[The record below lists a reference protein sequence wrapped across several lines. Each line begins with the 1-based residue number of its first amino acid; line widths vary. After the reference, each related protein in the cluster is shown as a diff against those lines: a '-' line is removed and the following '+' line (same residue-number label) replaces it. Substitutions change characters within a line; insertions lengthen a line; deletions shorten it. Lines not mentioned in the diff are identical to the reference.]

1 MRGSVDAHG
10 FLAAKRELLS
20 RALRELVALLASAHK
35 QGWALVALE
44 CSLEPMRPAGEPR
57 AHLLATFAPCE
68 RRLLSEPDAG
78 RAGAHPPAGH
88 PAGPAPEHAPVRA
101 QRIRRERAAGKSLTA
116 IADGLKADRIPTA
129 QGGRRWYPATV
140 RYTLNRT
147 R

>member
-57 AHLLATFAPCE
+57 AHLLATFAPASGGCS
-68 RRLLSEPDAG
+68 RSRT
-78 RAGAHPPAGH
+78 
-88 PAGPAPEHAPVRA
+88 
-101 QRIRRERAAGKSLTA
+101 RAALA
-116 IADGLKADRIPTA
+116 
-129 QGGRRWYPATV
+129 
-140 RYTLNRT
+140 RT
-147 R
+147 RPQGTRLGRPPSMPPYALSGSGVNGPLARA